1 MRILKLFLILTVA
14 IFARGYKPK
23 LDRGEHLFDSS
34 PSYRLSNFN
43 LAWDVRYFKVL
54 SYNTIYDN
62 PKKVDYKSVQTLFK
76 TDNRKLNPNSVRYL
90 MKVMLRSNYFW
101 KYRLAPSPMIRY
113 NIVIF
118 IDKHGKMF
126 ALESKKELRE
136 FLGKIDTPAEV
147 LLWAY
152 ATDKDEY
159 RNPYSYKK
167 TKNGYRVRYNTFVMQ
182 SCDYID
188 EFAYY
193 KSNGKLIKRVR
204 NRVVH
209 DKQCTPAFL

>member
-1 MRILKLFLILTVA
+1 MRILKLILILSVT
-14 IFARGYKPK
+14 IFARAYKPK
-23 LDRGEHLFDSS
+23 LDRGEHLFAPST
-34 PSYRLSNFN
+34 SYRMQNFN
-43 LAWDVRYFKVL
+43 LAWSVSYFKVL

-62 PKKVDYKSVQTLFK
+62 PKKVDYKSARTLFK

-136 FLGKIDTPAEV
+136 FLGKIDTPAEL
-147 LLWAY
+147 LLWTY
-152 ATDKDEY
+152 ANDKGEFG
-159 RNPYSYKK
+159 NPYSYKK
-167 TKNGYRVRYNTFVMQ
+167 IKNGYRVRYNTFVMQ
-182 SCDYID
+182 SCDYVD
-188 EFAYY
+188 EFIYY
-193 KSNGKLIKRVR
+193 NRYGKVIKRVR

-209 DKQCTPAFL
+209 DRHCTPTFL